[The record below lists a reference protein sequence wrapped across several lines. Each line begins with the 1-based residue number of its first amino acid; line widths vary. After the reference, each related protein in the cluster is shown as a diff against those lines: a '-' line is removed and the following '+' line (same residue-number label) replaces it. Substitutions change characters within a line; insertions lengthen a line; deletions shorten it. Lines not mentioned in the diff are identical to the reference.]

1 MAETVPDTLKVKP
14 CSVPTMMVAGTVTS
28 AKPKPKLSVR
38 GSARRVL
45 GSTLDVKLRMT
56 AAWLLKP
63 AAATVV
69 AI

>member
-1 MAETVPDTLKVKP
+1 
-14 CSVPTMMVAGTVTS
+14 MMVAGTVTS

-56 AAWLLKP
+56 AAWLLRP

-69 AI
+69 AIWVSVVQVILTAVG